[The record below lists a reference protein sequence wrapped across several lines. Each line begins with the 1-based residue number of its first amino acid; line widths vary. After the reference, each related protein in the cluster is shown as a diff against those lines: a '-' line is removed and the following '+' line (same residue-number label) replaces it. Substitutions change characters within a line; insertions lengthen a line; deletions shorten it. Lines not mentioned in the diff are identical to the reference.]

1 MIKPIE
7 EMNRSNLE
15 IDLTGPKGNAF
26 YLMSLANH
34 LANAMCL
41 DGDEIIKEMKSD
53 RHWLDKNELYAV
65 SYGMAVPPE
74 WENAYKDSFDE
85 SMRR

>member
-34 LANAMCL
+34 LANEMCL
-41 DGDEIIKEMKSD
+41 DGDEIIKEMKSGD
-53 RHWLDKNELYAV
+53 YENLLRVFDGYFGGQVILY
-65 SYGMAVPPE
+65 
-74 WENAYKDSFDE
+74 
-85 SMRR
+85 R